1 MKTNA
6 FGEYVRNKREALRRE
21 NSAFSIRGVAA
32 KLKLQP
38 SYLSKIELGQV
49 GPPSEKTT
57 KRLAEI
63 LGENPDE
70 LLARAGK
77 ISSDLKDVIQKRPKI
92 FAALIR
98 QLRDAPDPAVEQV
111 VRETASVYG
120 VPSERPL

>member
-1 MKTNA
+1 MDST
-6 FGEYVRNKREALRRE
+6 FGSYVREKREALRRRDR
-21 NSAFSIRGVAA
+21 SFSVRKLAERLGV
-32 KLKLQP
+32 QP

-49 GPPSEKTT
+49 GPPSEATT
-57 KRLAEI
+57 IRLAAL

-77 ISSDLKDVIQKRPKI
+77 ISSDLKDAIRRRPTL

-111 VRETASVYG
+111 VRESRATYG
-120 VPSERPL
+120 SPEP